1 MAESKETRPVS
12 YRIDSETQGKIQKI
26 AQELGLNQQG
36 TLQKLV
42 ESFELQ
48 KGKQAITDP
57 GKKELIDTFDFYT
70 TKLNTAFTGIVESL
84 QEAEEKAKME
94 VASSLAAKE
103 TQIIELHQ
111 KVVTLKQDKEDAVQK
126 AKDYADELESIRK
139 SNTSL
144 EAMLKDKESLN
155 KALTDTSNELR
166 AKVDS
171 MSADHEQ
178 LAAAMEQVSTLTAA
192 RTQLE
197 AENKN
202 LCKQLEA
209 QKQHEADI
217 LEQYAQKKDL
227 EREKAVL
234 AVEKGFQE
242 QIQALKAEKQKE
254 IDQYQQKYLEL
265 LEKMQSNTDKGV
277 Q

>member
-1 MAESKETRPVS
+1 MAENKETRPVS
-12 YRIDSETQGKIQKI
+12 YRISAETQEKIQKI

-48 KGKQAITDP
+48 RGKQAITDP

-70 TKLNTAFTGIVESL
+70 SKLSTAFTGIVESL

-144 EAMLKDKESLN
+144 EAMLKDKENLN

-171 MSADHEQ
+171 MSADHEK
-178 LAAAMEQVSTLTAA
+178 LAAAVKQVSTLTTAK
-192 RTQLE
+192 TKLE
-197 AENKN
+197 AENKD

-209 QKQHEADI
+209 QKQHEADV

>member
-12 YRIDSETQGKIQKI
+12 YRIDVETQGKIQKI

-144 EAMLKDKESLN
+144 EAMLKDKENLN

-171 MSADHEQ
+171 MSADHEK
-178 LAAAMEQVSTLTAA
+178 LAAAVKQVSTLTTAK
-192 RTQLE
+192 TKLE
-197 AENKN
+197 AENKD

-209 QKQHEADI
+209 QKQHEADV